1 MKIFPKN
8 NYKFK
13 LIDEDSETL
22 ERLNRRTEF
31 SHSLIS
37 MSTDKSFI
45 GRINNN
51 NFRIISSEVGFGAFS
66 VLSGSIKDKEGEVSI
81 EIHKLF
87 RGFICL
93 FLCFPVIGLIIQSVT
108 NKEFSMIFILVASA
122 QLILIRY
129 FFVEFTYRRL
139 SKSSLN
145 RLGDVL
151 DFEDLK
157 KIA

>member
-8 NYKFK
+8 SYKFK
-13 LIDEDSETL
+13 IIGEDLETL

-31 SHSLIS
+31 SDNLIS
-37 MSTDKSFI
+37 INTSKSFI
-45 GRINNN
+45 GKINKN
-51 NFRIISSEVGFGAFS
+51 NFRIISSQVGFGAFC
-66 VLSGSIKDKEGEVSI
+66 VLNGFIKDKNGEVSI
-81 EIHKLF
+81 EIHKVF

-93 FLCFPVIGLIIQSVT
+93 FLCFPIIGLIIQSVF
-108 NKEFSMIFILVASA
+108 KREFSLIFVLVALG

-129 FFVEFTYRRL
+129 FFIEFTYRRL

-145 RLGDVL
+145 RLADVL